1 MIVGGVS
8 ADSLIAGG
16 RRRLTDCGWQAEYLA
31 PEMLDQLQG
40 GGMGYGPEVC
50 DACPRC
56 PHTMPAYVHVA
67 RMRVPFRVCV

>member
-1 MIVGGVS
+1 VIVGGVS

-50 DACPRC
+50 DACLG
-56 PHTMPAYVHVA
+56 
-67 RMRVPFRVCV
+67 